1 MPASCPGGRKISDD
15 SDAGDLGPVTS
26 ILSFVEAGAGDTR
39 RQSLIHGL
47 DNEDVAAER
56 RGSGAGARKPVK
68 RKEEV
73 KVTAKEPV
81 KVVAKEPAKE
91 PIKQPVKQPIKPAA
105 KVVSK
110 DATKVAAKEPAKV
123 AAKEPA
129 KVAAKSPPNAA
140 VQRVKKQ
147 PLRMSVTAPLSTST
161 SSSADK
167 AKAKPGAGPGA
178 GGRQLRAT
186 KSATAPVT
194 PATSAASAAS
204 KPIRGG
210 PKPASTSTNTNTL
223 PKAAVANKN
232 KKAPVKKVSSEYSS
246 EIVFKNQEGLKF
258 SSVTFFE
265 PEEEG
270 AQAR

>member
-1 MPASCPGGRKISDD
+1 MSHSGGRKISDD

-47 DNEDVAAER
+47 DNEDVGTER

-91 PIKQPVKQPIKPAA
+91 PIKQPVKQPVKPAA

-110 DATKVAAKEPAKV
+110 DSAKV
-123 AAKEPA
+123 VAKEPA

-210 PKPASTSTNTNTL
+210 PKPAITSTNTNTNTL

>member
-1 MPASCPGGRKISDD
+1 MPASCSGGRKISDD

-91 PIKQPVKQPIKPAA
+91 PIKQPVKQPVKPAA

-147 PLRMSVTAPLSTST
+147 PLRMSVTAPLSTS
-161 SSSADK
+161 SSADK
-167 AKAKPGAGPGA
+167 AKTKPGAGPGA

-210 PKPASTSTNTNTL
+210 PKPASTSINTNTL